1 MTAFDAYVRTLRT
14 RYNQQSFL
22 TADEVEL
29 MTIIN
34 EVIERGDNSVHAT
47 LQVQPSERNK
57 RILARLGYKVEYSSI
72 SWDNFGMEDLI

>member
-22 TADEVEL
+22 TADEIEL

>member
-22 TADEVEL
+22 TADEIEL

-34 EVIERGDNSVHAT
+34 EVIERGDNSVIAT
-47 LQVQPSERNK
+47 LRVQPSERNK

-72 SWDNFGMEDLI
+72 SWDNFGMEDLT